1 MADFDIGSFMKDI
14 VSGLATLNETV
25 QVIGQ
30 PVELGAKVIIPA
42 VVTRMAFGAG
52 GGAGSTVC
60 ATGDDGEETD
70 SGGGGGGGVTMTPV
84 FLVVDDDGERLLTV
98 GGPFERACSAI
109 EHAKQALDKVI
120 PRKDSCKDKEKEIEI
135 AGEFADLDGF
145 EDETPGEGPAH

>member
-14 VSGLATLNETV
+14 VSGLATLNESV

-30 PVELGAKVIIPA
+30 PVEVGGKVVIPA
-42 VVTRMAFGAG
+42 VVTRMGFGAG
-52 GGAGSTVC
+52 GGAGTSAC
-60 ATGDDGEETD
+60 EESEGAEESG

-109 EHAKQALDKVI
+109 EHAKNVLDRVI
-120 PRKDSCKDKEKEIEI
+120 PQKEKCAEDIDIDE
-135 AGEFADLDGF
+135 ELADVEDF
-145 EDETPGEGPAH
+145 EDETPGEGPVH